1 MWDALITAGNLVFI
15 PGLLA
20 IALNKRSYIPR
31 LSSGISLIGIAT
43 VIVGLVGA
51 GLILSPIVVA
61 AVGAVWVYIFLYR
74 GEPASD

>member
-1 MWDALITAGNLVFI
+1 MWDALITLGNLVFI

-31 LSSGISLIGIAT
+31 LSSGISLIGVST

-51 GLILSPIVVA
+51 GLVFSPIVVA
-61 AVGAVWVYIFLYR
+61 VIGLLWVYIYLYR
-74 GEPASD
+74 GHSAAD